1 MTQQSSATTHVQKNE
16 SAQASPA
23 GGAEEKDIGTIIVDL
38 TNIVDGKSAD
48 GVDAD
53 VIQVKA
59 TLARSFGWVDSGIPV
74 PGAALTLKVEGGPD
88 NPASDVKLYQD
99 QACTIPIDNQH
110 WLTLNNS
117 DATGYVYAV
126 CTAHADRSYVV
137 KVDDCNAAWYGY
149 VNGSRSPDGAPLNFK
164 QSNVV
169 PTGQLI
175 LQATNQVSNQPLM
188 TCTVGS
194 KTTGID
200 ILVQLSNSPYSAH
213 GPFQGSLKPKGGS
226 GNAGAVQFD
235 TPYTDGAGHIMARV
249 FPTQQGDLTL
259 TLTDTST
266 NNTGTLDFKA
276 IVLKDPVQISAN
288 PNPIT
293 GPVDRVV
300 FTASFT
306 DINNTPNPPGVL
318 LQWSGADQFTQG
330 KLPPPQITKTTNDP
344 SSRQI
349 QAGPI
354 IEDDFINYPN
364 GGLNAKLSLYGT
376 TDALTFTQPDWFDSN
391 ITGLVAPYIDIG
403 DTENGITYITD
414 SDYENIDTTYVTFY
428 IPSAADPLSNG
439 QSVIKL
445 YMHTAGGTELDPD
458 NDPPLGT
465 KNWGTQYLGHDL
477 PVKVD
482 LNTGIFDV
490 NQTVLIYY
498 VMKNGPVGNTS
509 QPLEIVVN
517 RQDLSDNTPDPKLQ
531 PPSGIPHNYYYKDS
545 YDAHKSWGVRIR
557 FNASTPPQAGDTIL
571 VRLKTYGMTIDNQN
585 VEHSPNPILYIVQP
599 DDVKQSPVE
608 IDLPGF
614 TYDQLANIDYSW
626 GNLYYEYTN
635 KAKNKTSTSPQRPV
649 TVDTVSPHTDSR
661 FWRVRFPSS
670 KF

>member
-1 MTQQSSATTHVQKNE
+1 MTQQSSAPTHVQKNE
-16 SAQASPA
+16 SAQALPA
-23 GGAEEKDIGTIIVDL
+23 GSAEEKDIGSIIVDL
-38 TNIVDGKSAD
+38 TNIMDGQSAD
-48 GVDAD
+48 GVHPD

-59 TLARSFGWVDSGIPV
+59 TIAWSSGYVDSGIPV
-74 PGAALTLKVEGGPD
+74 PGAALTLKVEGGLD

-99 QACTIPIDNQH
+99 PACTIPIDNQH
-110 WLTLNNS
+110 WLTLDNS

-149 VNGSRSPDGAPLNFK
+149 VNGSRSTDGAPLNFK

-175 LQATNQVSNQPLM
+175 LQATNQVPNQPLM

-194 KTTGID
+194 KTTGIG
-200 ILVQLSNSPYSAH
+200 ILVKLSNSPYAAR

-293 GPVDRVV
+293 GPVDKVV

-306 DINNTPNPPGVL
+306 DINSTPNPPGVL
-318 LQWSGADQFTQG
+318 LQWSGADSFTTG
-330 KLPPPQITKTTNDP
+330 KLPSPQITQTTNDP
-344 SSRQI
+344 SSRQV
-349 QAGPI
+349 QTGPI
-354 IEDDFINYPN
+354 TEDDFINYPN

-376 TDALTFTQPDWFDSN
+376 TDALTFTQPDWFDSS
-391 ITGLVAPYIDIG
+391 ITGLVAPYITIG
-403 DTENGITYITD
+403 DTENGITYIND
-414 SDYENIDTTYVTFY
+414 SDYADIDTGYVTLY
-428 IPSAADPLSNG
+428 IPSAADPLSTG
-439 QSVIKL
+439 QSVITL

-458 NDPPLGT
+458 NDLYLAS
-465 KNWGTQYLGHDL
+465 KNWSVQYLGHDL
-477 PVKVD
+477 PVKIA
-482 LNTGIFDV
+482 LSTGIFDV
-490 NQTVLIYY
+490 NQTVVIYY
-498 VMKNGPVGNTS
+498 VMKNGPVKNIS
-509 QPLEIVVN
+509 QPLAIVVD
-517 RQDLSDNTPDPKLQ
+517 RQDLSGNTPSPLLQ

-545 YDAHKSWGVRIR
+545 YDAHKSWGVKIR
-557 FNASTPPQAGDTIL
+557 FNASTPPHAGDSIL
-571 VRLKTYGMTIDNQN
+571 VRLDTYGMTIDNQN
-585 VEHSPNPILYIVQP
+585 GQYSPAPILYTVQP

-635 KAKNKTSTSPQRPV
+635 KATNQTYTSPQRHV
-649 TVDTVSPHTDSR
+649 TVDTVLPHTDSR